1 MFALLRNR
9 EFARLLA
16 GRLVTNA
23 GDSLYYVAAMW
34 LVYDL
39 SGSPFY
45 TGVAGFL
52 VLAPQALQF
61 LTGPLVDR
69 WPLRRTLVWTQVAQG
84 LLVLLIPLAAWV
96 GALSHWVVLAV
107 MPVVSMLNQFVYP
120 AQSAALP
127 RIVDDDELVAANSA
141 FSFAYQ
147 GVDMAFTA
155 AGGLL
160 LVAVGGVA
168 LYLVDSVTFAAAA
181 LLFATLRVP
190 GRRDGDAA
198 GSGMDAGAAT
208 VDPDARTV
216 TAGAT
221 AVDDDATAV
230 AADGGESVVVADSA
244 FRAYRRELR
253 EGVDY
258 LRGTVLL
265 PMMVTGLVANGT
277 LGGVT
282 AALPAY
288 ADLLGGAETYGV
300 LLAAISAGVLVG
312 ALLATRFEG
321 WPLGRLSVVG
331 YAAGAT
337 CWLGALASPWFPGT
351 VALLFLAFVP
361 VGVTNVVFG
370 AMVQRLVPDDLLG
383 RVSSVGASGG
393 TLMMPVG
400 ALTGG
405 WLAATAGALPVM
417 VVGAAGMAFIAVY
430 VVAVPSLR
438 RLPRVA
444 EMETLERDAPSPGR

>member
-1 MFALLRNR
+1 
-9 EFARLLA
+9 
-16 GRLVTNA
+16 
-23 GDSLYYVAAMW
+23 
-34 LVYDL
+34 
-39 SGSPFY
+39 
-45 TGVAGFL
+45 
-52 VLAPQALQF
+52 
-61 LTGPLVDR
+61 
-69 WPLRRTLVWTQVAQG
+69 
-84 LLVLLIPLAAWV
+84 
-96 GALSHWVVLAV
+96 
-107 MPVVSMLNQFVYP
+107 
-120 AQSAALP
+120 
-127 RIVDDDELVAANSA
+127 
-141 FSFAYQ
+141 
-147 GVDMAFTA
+147 
-155 AGGLL
+155 
-160 LVAVGGVA
+160 
-168 LYLVDSVTFAAAA
+168 
-181 LLFATLRVP
+181 VP
-190 GRRDGDAA
+190 GGRDADSA
-198 GSGMDAGAAT
+198 GSEVDA
-208 VDPDARTV
+208 DARTV
-216 TAGAT
+216 EPEAT
-221 AVDDDATAV
+221 TV
-230 AADGGESVVVADSA
+230 AADGGETVAVAESA
-244 FRAYRRELR
+244 LRTYRRELR

-337 CWLGALASPWFPGT
+337 CWLGALASPWLPGT

-370 AMVQRLVPDDLLG
+370 AMMQRLVPADLLG
-383 RVSSVGASGG
+383 RVTSVGASGG

-400 ALTGG
+400 ALLGG

-438 RLPRVA
+438 RLPPVGELA
-444 EMETLERDAPSPGR
+444 TLERGRVG